1 MAGAGKPALILRML
15 KSPLDG
21 IFLCMRVRVYPL
33 ALGKMIK
40 HALDDL
46 NREVAGLLVGK
57 YLKKGDVLEIW
68 DTITGEQ
75 RSTPGFVYLEEETIA
90 AAAEWV
96 LRNRPGLYIVGW
108 YHSHPGFDVFLSAI
122 DIETQ
127 KLYQRLFPKAVA
139 LVIDP
144 LKYAKTRRLQDL
156 SFKVFRINQK
166 GEVVAIP
173 VSIGIQR
180 QKLLESTLRGIETM
194 ELKYIR
200 GSKSG
205 SEADHEQFEDLEA
218 DLGFPIDKLTGSLSN
233 FFKKIKDR
241 VGSRIQP

>member
-1 MAGAGKPALILRML
+1 M
-15 KSPLDG
+15 
-21 IFLCMRVRVYPL
+21 YPL

-57 YLKKGDVLEIW
+57 YLKRGDVLEIW

-75 RSTPGFVYLEEETIA
+75 KSTPGFVYLEEETIA

-127 KLYQRLFPKAVA
+127 KLYQKLFPKAVA

-156 SFKVFRINQK
+156 NFKVFRINPK
-166 GEVVAIP
+166 GEVTVLP

-180 QKLLESTLRGIETM
+180 QKLLESTLKGIEMM

-200 GSKSG
+200 GAG
-205 SEADHEQFEDLEA
+205 GRPAEEQSEEFEA
-218 DLGFPIDKLTGSLSN
+218 DLSFPADKVTSSLSN
-233 FFKKIKDR
+233 FFKKIRDR
-241 VGSRIQP
+241 VGSHIQP

>member
-1 MAGAGKPALILRML
+1 
-15 KSPLDG
+15 
-21 IFLCMRVRVYPL
+21 MRVRVYPL

-40 HALDDL
+40 HTLDDL
-46 NREVAGLLVGK
+46 SKEVAGLLVGK

-68 DTITGEQ
+68 DTVTGEQ
-75 RSTPGFVYLEEETIA
+75 KSTPGFVYLEEETIA

-122 DIETQ
+122 DIQTQ

-144 LKYAKTRRLQDL
+144 LKYAKTKRLQDL
-156 SFKVFRINQK
+156 NFKVFRINPK
-166 GEVVAIP
+166 GEVTMIP

-180 QKLLESTLRGIETM
+180 QKLLESTLKGIETM
-194 ELKYIR
+194 ELKYI
-200 GSKSG
+200 SG
-205 SEADHEQFEDLEA
+205 VGGRAGQERFEDFEA
-218 DLGFPIDKLTGSLSN
+218 DLGFPADKLTDIIRHHVQRRLKLVWRRARS
-233 FFKKIKDR
+233 
-241 VGSRIQP
+241 

>member
-1 MAGAGKPALILRML
+1 V
-15 KSPLDG
+15 
-21 IFLCMRVRVYPL
+21 RVRVYPL

-40 HALDDL
+40 HTLDDL
-46 NREVAGLLVGK
+46 SKEVAGLLVGK

-68 DTITGEQ
+68 DTVTGEQ
-75 RSTPGFVYLEEETIA
+75 KSAPGFVYLEEETIA

-122 DIETQ
+122 DIQTQ

-144 LKYAKTRRLQDL
+144 LKYAKTKRLQDL
-156 SFKVFRINQK
+156 NFKVFRINPK
-166 GEVVAIP
+166 GEVNMIP

-180 QKLLESTLRGIETM
+180 QKLLESTLKGIETM
-194 ELKYIR
+194 ELKYI
-200 GSKSG
+200 SG
-205 SEADHEQFEDLEA
+205 VDGRANQERFKDFEA
-218 DLGFPIDKLTGSLSN
+218 DLSLPADKLTDIIRHHVQRRL
-233 FFKKIKDR
+233 KLVWRR
-241 VGSRIQP
+241 VRS